1 MNNNNIYYEILEKYV
16 AGGSSTGSKRARLM
30 PEEPAVIER
39 GKGCRVWDADG
50 REFIDFRNS
59 LGPVTLGYS
68 HPEVNEAIIRQVE
81 KGVIFGHPGI
91 LEAEAAQ
98 KLCEVIPCA
107 EKVRFL
113 KTGSEA
119 VAACIKLA
127 RSFTGRKHIIQI
139 GYNGWLNTLS
149 SGARVN
155 PRDKAD
161 GVPKGIAKELSSLH
175 HTVEWNDIKTI
186 DDLFKSYNGEVAA
199 IIVAADYKR
208 MEDGV
213 EFYPYLRKICTANDT
228 VLVFDEIVTGFRV
241 ALGGV
246 QEYFGVTPDLAVFA
260 KGMANGMPLSVFCGK
275 SEIMDEITR
284 GASISSTYGGE
295 QLSLAAAL
303 KVMEIYKR
311 DDVIGY
317 LMSEGTKLWNEVNR
331 LFKSRGIGLSYKGLG
346 PCPIILPDNPKDI
359 NLIDDFFRKAFA
371 RGISLYNVSYINYS
385 HKKSDIEEVLEK
397 LDNVI
402 SSM

>member
-1 MNNNNIYYEILEKYV
+1 MNNNEYYYKKLERYV
-16 AGGSSTGSKRARLM
+16 AGGSSTGSKRARLI
-30 PEEPAVIER
+30 PEEPMVIER
-39 GKGCRVWDADG
+39 GKGCRVYDANG

-68 HPEVNEAIIRQVE
+68 HPEVNEAIIRQLE
-81 KGVIFGHPGI
+81 KGIVYGHPGV
-91 LEAEAAQ
+91 LEAEAAE
-98 KLCEVIPCA
+98 KICGIIPCA

-113 KTGSEA
+113 KTGGEA

-127 RSFTGRKHIIQI
+127 RSYTGRKRIIQI
-139 GYNGWLNTLS
+139 GYNGWLNTLG

-155 PRDKAD
+155 PRDRAE
-161 GVPKGIAKELSSLH
+161 GVPKGIVEELSFLH
-175 HTVEWNDIKTI
+175 HTVEWNDTSTI
-186 DDLFKSYNGEVAA
+186 DELFELHQGEIAA
-199 IIVAADYKR
+199 IIVAADYKG
-208 MEDGV
+208 MEDGA
-213 EFYPYLRKICTANDT
+213 EFYPYLRKICNENET

-246 QEYFGVTPDLAVFA
+246 SEYFNVTPDLAVFA

-275 SEIMDEITR
+275 NEIMDEITK
-284 GASISSTYGGE
+284 GASVSSTYGGE

-303 KVMEIYKR
+303 KVIEIYQR
-311 DDVIGY
+311 EDVTGY
-317 LMSEGTKLWNEVNR
+317 LTNEGARLWNEVNK
-331 LFKSRGIGLSYKGLG
+331 LFMSRGIGLSYKGLG
-346 PCPIILPDNPKDI
+346 PCPIIVSDNPRDI

-371 RGISLYNVSYINYS
+371 IGISLYNVSYINYS